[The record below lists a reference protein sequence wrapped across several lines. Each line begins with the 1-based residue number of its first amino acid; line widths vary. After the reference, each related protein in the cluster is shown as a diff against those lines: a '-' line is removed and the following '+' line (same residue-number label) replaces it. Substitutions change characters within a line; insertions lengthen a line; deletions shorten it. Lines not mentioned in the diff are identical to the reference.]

1 MTEAQK
7 KELAK
12 LKKEARGLTGKAK
25 ARVQAK
31 IDRLEG
37 PRGEKPLGRGKMK
50 PRTRTPQKETTAD
63 RKTGSGRGQMGRTE
77 RVEPAKKDK
86 PVARGQ
92 MKRKPATAK
101 TADKPSGRKTGLGRG
116 QMGRNPRETAE
127 TLSVPIPGEVRG
139 RGQMKR
145 RGPGPK
151 LRGPGLPG
159 KKEEEFKGIDAPRR
173 PKLEPLGPTKDI
185 KQRPE
190 PKGPRD
196 QNLRPIQ
203 AEKEMRPKGPDTS
216 PRKKPG
222 RFSEERFAKFFKDN
236 FGVTLTFDADD
247 ERQAM
252 EDRGEGPSRA
262 KGGFV
267 TRRGGMYNKPVRKK

>member
-12 LKKEARGLTGKAK
+12 LKKQARGLTGKAK

-31 IDRLEG
+31 INRLEG
-37 PRGEKPLGRGKMK
+37 PGGEKPLGRGKMK
-50 PRTRTPQKETTAD
+50 PRTRTVKPKASSAGGP
-63 RKTGSGRGQMGRTE
+63 KKGSG
-77 RVEPAKKDK
+77 K
-86 PVARGQ
+86 
-92 MKRKPATAK
+92 
-101 TADKPSGRKTGLGRG
+101 G
-116 QMGRNPRETAE
+116 QMGRNTRETAE
-127 TLSVPIPGEVRG
+127 TLSATIPGG

-145 RGPGPK
+145 RNLGSKKIRPDSPA
-151 LRGPGLPG
+151 
-159 KKEEEFKGIDAPRR
+159 KKEEEFRGIDAPRR

-196 QNLRPIQ
+196 QNLRPLQ

-267 TRRGGMYNKPVRKK
+267 TRRGGLYNKPARKK

>member
-12 LKKEARGLTGKAK
+12 LKKQVKGLTGKAK

-31 IDRLEG
+31 INRLEG
-37 PRGEKPLGRGKMK
+37 PGGEKPLGRGKMK
-50 PRTRTPQKETTAD
+50 PRTRTVKPEASRAGGPK
-63 RKTGSGRGQMGRTE
+63 KGSG
-77 RVEPAKKDK
+77 K
-86 PVARGQ
+86 
-92 MKRKPATAK
+92 
-101 TADKPSGRKTGLGRG
+101 G
-116 QMGRNPRETAE
+116 QMGRNTRETAE
-127 TLSVPIPGEVRG
+127 TLSIPVPGEARG
-139 RGQMKR
+139 RGQMQR

-151 LRGPGLPG
+151 LREPGFRG
-159 KKEEEFKGIDAPRR
+159 KKEEEFKGKAGPSR

-196 QNLRPIQ
+196 QNLRPLQ

-252 EDRGEGPSRA
+252 EDRGEGGNRR
-262 KGGFV
+262 KGGLF
-267 TRRGGMYNKPVRKK
+267 TRRGGMYNKPARKK